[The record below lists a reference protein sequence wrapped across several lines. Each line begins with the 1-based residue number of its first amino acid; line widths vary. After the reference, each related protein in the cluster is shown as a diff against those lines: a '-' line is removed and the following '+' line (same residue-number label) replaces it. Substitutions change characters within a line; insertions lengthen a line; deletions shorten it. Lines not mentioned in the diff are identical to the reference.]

1 MNDIATGLACKL
13 NVVKT
18 RRCSGTG
25 EEAADSLSKG
35 DWEHA
40 WENMPNKNVNPR
52 RIPRVLAL
60 WISNPYPDLELGRKT
75 LSEMSKYTK
84 VLHLD

>member
-1 MNDIATGLACKL
+1 MAKALNDIATGLACKL

-40 WENMPNKNVNPR
+40 WNNMPNIGKCRQAAFMQGAGYAAAPVILR
-52 RIPRVLAL
+52 G
-60 WISNPYPDLELGRKT
+60 DTQG
-75 LSEMSKYTK
+75 
-84 VLHLD
+84 